1 MKRLSAYRFLIL
13 FTLQTS
19 SQADDIRDFQIEG
32 ISLYDSALKYFNE
45 NQIKK
50 EIAGY
55 YSSNKF
61 FTSAIRSS
69 LNQYD
74 YLQLSFRSGDD
85 KYIIVD
91 LTGNVEKNYSDCLNE
106 LDNLDKELSVMFSD
120 TKKINKQTYPHPADK
135 SGETKITDIIW
146 EFDSG
151 DLILVQC
158 YDWESSKFGKERNYA
173 NEMKISI
180 SNKDFDKWVL
190 TEAYE

>member
-1 MKRLSAYRFLIL
+1 MKKILAILIL
-13 FTLQTS
+13 IFALQTP
-19 SQADDIRDFQIEG
+19 SQADDIQDFQIEG
-32 ISLYDSALKYFNE
+32 MSLYSSALKRFNE

-61 FTSAIRSS
+61 FTSTIRSS
-69 LNQYD
+69 LNEYD
-74 YLQLSFRSGDD
+74 YLQLSFRTGDN

-106 LDNLDKELSVMFSD
+106 LDNLDKELSVMFRD
-120 TKKINKQTYPHPADK
+120 TKKINKQTYPHPVDK

-158 YDWESSKFGKERNYA
+158 YDWESSNFGKERNYLD
-173 NEMKISI
+173 EMKISI
-180 SNKDFDKWVL
+180 SNKDFDKWIFM
-190 TEAYE
+190 EAYK

>member
-1 MKRLSAYRFLIL
+1 MKNFLAILIL
-13 FTLQTS
+13 VLTFQTPS
-19 SQADDIRDFQIEG
+19 WADDIRDFQIEG
-32 ISLYDSALKYFNE
+32 MSLYDSALKYFNE

-55 YSSNKF
+55 YSSDKF

-106 LDNLDKELSVMFSD
+106 LDNLDKELSVMFRD
-120 TKKINKQTYPHPADK
+120 TKKINKQTYPHPIDK
-135 SGETKITDIIW
+135 SGETEITDIIW
-146 EFDSG
+146 KFDSG
-151 DLILVQC
+151 DLILIQC
-158 YDWESSKFGKERNYA
+158 YDWESSNFGKERNYTD
-173 NEMKISI
+173 EMKISI
-180 SNKDFDKWVL
+180 SNKDFDKWML
-190 TEAYE
+190 TEAYK